1 MIRSRTIS
9 IIVNRKTGDTFD
21 AILNCPPKM
30 MPDAKMTSDGWWSFS
45 TPRGNARLKFNENK
59 SLGILDHM
67 FIDKESKWNVPMR
80 IVSSGNE
87 SEVIITLIKP
97 DELTDEQFN
106 ERMIEIE
113 QVFRNMKKIIEL
125 Y

>member
-9 IIVNRKTGDTFD
+9 ILVDRKTGDTFD
-21 AILNCPPKM
+21 AILNSPPKM

-45 TPRGNARLKFNENK
+45 TPRGNAKLKFNENK

-67 FIDKESKWNVPMR
+67 FIDKESKWDVPMR
-80 IVSSGNE
+80 IVSRGDE

-113 QVFRNMKKIIEL
+113 QVFVNMKKIIEL
-125 Y
+125 

>member
-9 IIVNRKTGDTFD
+9 ILVNRKTGDTFD
-21 AILNCPPKM
+21 AILDCPPKM

-59 SLGILDHM
+59 SLGILDHI

-113 QVFRNMKKIIEL
+113 QVFGNMKKIIEL
-125 Y
+125 Q

>member
-9 IIVNRKTGDTFD
+9 ILVNRKTGDTFD
-21 AILNCPPKM
+21 AILDCPPKM

-59 SLGILDHM
+59 SLGILDHI

-87 SEVIITLIKP
+87 SEVIITLINP

-113 QVFRNMKKIIEL
+113 QVFGNMKKIIEL

>member
-1 MIRSRTIS
+1 
-9 IIVNRKTGDTFD
+9 
-21 AILNCPPKM
+21 
-30 MPDAKMTSDGWWSFS
+30 
-45 TPRGNARLKFNENK
+45 
-59 SLGILDHM
+59 
-67 FIDKESKWNVPMR
+67 MR
-80 IVSSGNE
+80 IVSSNDE

>member
-1 MIRSRTIS
+1 M
-9 IIVNRKTGDTFD
+9 
-21 AILNCPPKM
+21 L
-30 MPDAKMTSDGWWSFS
+30 
-45 TPRGNARLKFNENK
+45 
-59 SLGILDHM
+59 
-67 FIDKESKWNVPMR
+67 IDKESKWDVPMR
-80 IVSSGNE
+80 IVSSNDE

>member
-9 IIVNRKTGDTFD
+9 ILVNRKTGDTFD
-21 AILNCPPKM
+21 AILNCTPKM

-45 TPRGNARLKFNENK
+45 TPRGNAKLKFNENK

-67 FIDKESKWNVPMR
+67 FIDKESKWDVPMR
-80 IVSSGNE
+80 IVSSNDE